1 MRKSAVAAVVS
12 MLIILSPAAGFGAG
26 DHHEE
31 QATAKSRSDLD
42 AFLFVYD
49 DAAKKLRSLADAVP
63 EEKYG
68 WRPAEGVRSIG
79 EAFTHAGASIY
90 LLASFAGARLPE
102 DAPKGY
108 EATMALEKSATKQSV
123 LSLLDKALA
132 YGRQLAVAAQPEML
146 DKSVDFF
153 GSSIDGRTV
162 FLVIAAHLHE
172 HLGQEIA
179 YARSIGVTPPW
190 SQKPAQSE

>member
-1 MRKSAVAAVVS
+1 MRRSAVAAVVS
-12 MLIILSPAAGFGAG
+12 MLILSPAAGFGAG

-31 QATAKSRSDLD
+31 QAAAKSRSDLD

-49 DAAKKLRSLADAVP
+49 DAAKKLRSLAEAVP

-90 LLASFAGARLPE
+90 LLAGFAGAQLPG

-108 EATMALEKSATKQSV
+108 EATMALEKSASKQSV
-123 LSLLDKALA
+123 LALLDKSLA
-132 YGRQLAVAAQPEML
+132 YGRELAVAAQPEML
-146 DKSVDFF
+146 DKAVDFF
-153 GSSIDGRTV
+153 GNPIDGRTV
-162 FLVIAAHLHE
+162 FLVLAAHLHE

-179 YARSIGVTPPW
+179 YARSVGVTPPW
-190 SQKPAQSE
+190 SQSPAKGE